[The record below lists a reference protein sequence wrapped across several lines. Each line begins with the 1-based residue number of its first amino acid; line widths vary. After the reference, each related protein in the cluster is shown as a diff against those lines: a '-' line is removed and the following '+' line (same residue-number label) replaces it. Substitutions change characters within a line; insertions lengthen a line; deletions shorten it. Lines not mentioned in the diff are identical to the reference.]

1 MPANIKF
8 TAKVHGKTYP
18 VSDRN
23 VTDVFDNITYE
34 ALGMGI
40 YKIGKTARQRNIY
53 LASIFFQRVVSR
65 TPLDENYIRY
75 NGFKHEKDDDVV
87 RECWYLEYNR
97 KKIYSKEMGMDLFED
112 IGNKESTESIKS
124 ILDKFFPLGKVPR
137 QIKIYN
143 DNDRM
148 SLLEYGTYDADSK
161 GISYSETG
169 RPHGVE
175 DGFSI
180 QAPAGMLRI
189 TMAEVGEIAGESSH
203 KAAWTIRKTRDYPS
217 TERLVKLGKYVSN
230 TNKIDI
236 GKVEDLF

>member
-8 TAKVHGKTYP
+8 TAKVHGKP
-18 VSDRN
+18 SSVSDKN
-23 VTDVFDNITYE
+23 VTGVFDDITYE
-34 ALGMGI
+34 ALGMGV

-65 TPLDENYIRY
+65 TPLDENYIKY
-75 NGFKHEKDDDVV
+75 DGQEHKKDDDVV
-87 RECWYLEYNR
+87 RECWYLEYNGKR
-97 KKIYSKEMGMDLFED
+97 IYSKEIGMDLFED
-112 IGNKESTESIKS
+112 IGNKESTESVKS
-124 ILDKFFPLGKVPR
+124 ALDSFFPSGKVPR

-143 DNDRM
+143 DNERM
-148 SLLEYGTYDADSK
+148 SWLEYGIYDADSK
-161 GISYSETG
+161 GISYSKTG
-169 RPHGVE
+169 RPHGIE

-203 KAAWTIRKTRDYPS
+203 KAAWTIRQTRDYPNA
-217 TERLVKLGKYVSN
+217 ERLVKLGKYVSG
-230 TNKIDI
+230 TKKIDI